1 MPTWL
6 CYCAVPIN
14 PRPLTMLR
22 TASPPA
28 AKCRAGAVEA
38 PTIRRSEHASGHDNR
53 SRYRQVCFSNP
64 RSDAAGNVIVRR
76 QLKPVGFAIL
86 SEAAA
91 VPHRHQSLRFVA
103 SLVART
109 QSAGAY
115 RAPDA
120 GSPTSSGRRMMLQT
134 RRPFAKRSREQTC
147 GSWRLRRSTSR
158 AT

>member
-1 MPTWL
+1 VA

-22 TASPPA
+22 TAPPA
-28 AKCRAGAVEA
+28 AKCHAGAVEA
-38 PTIRRSEHASGHDNR
+38 PTIRRSKHASGHDNR
-53 SRYRQVCFSNP
+53 SRYRQVCFSKP

-76 QLKPVGFAIL
+76 QLKPIRFAIP

-91 VPHRHQSLRFVA
+91 VSHRHQSLRFVA

-109 QSAGAY
+109 RSAG
-115 RAPDA
+115 A
-120 GSPTSSGRRMMLQT
+120 GSPTSSGTRMILQT